1 MRGRWHPSYVTVPV
15 LTAKMKKVRYL
26 IFPLLLLIG
35 WLWAWAQPVFAHAV
49 PERSDPAPNAL
60 LDDAPDNLTIE
71 FNEPIV
77 LNLSRIDVL
86 TQAGEAIETGALQI
100 VDADG
105 RILSVSLPELEQGAY
120 LVSWQVLSTVD
131 GHTTAGTYAF
141 GVGVAATAVAT
152 ESTVTAQLSP
162 LSAAARWLT
171 LTGIALLMGL
181 FAFRLFVWNPIMAD
195 VDLQPEEEQLDVT
208 LAQTSIRIG
217 IIGIVLL
224 GLGLVIIF
232 IDQTRV
238 YDLLQTA
245 NLQTWVSTRFGTMWL
260 VRFLLV
266 ALSHFNLSL
275 FVDVKSGRKELR
287 GWEWWLGFLLAIGL
301 SLTVSLVSHS
311 AALAEETVQ
320 SILIDWI
327 HVLAGTIWAGSL
339 LFLTIALWQARQLS
353 NEARSWLNLSLILNF
368 SAIAAIA
375 MGLLLTSGGY
385 LASKHVGG
393 WTEFVGTAYGLTLLS
408 KIGISLLAL
417 AIAGINLLF
426 VKPRLNTAYE
436 NAGEHRSENG
446 RPPPILRRFRLLVW
460 AEMALALLILAAAGI
475 LTDLQRGADA
485 PLLADAPGQTNVVQ
499 SAEDLQVA
507 MQIEPALVGA
517 NNFEIVIT
525 DAEGNPATGLED
537 VSVRFTFLDQ
547 SIGSSFADAEPL
559 GNGRFQL
566 EGSYIS
572 LIGTWQVEVSIRRP
586 GSFDTF
592 AAYRLEAGVGGNIRS
607 IDSGARPLEEFAK
620 FMNRASTG
628 GTGAGIVIFALLWG
642 FVAVRAAK
650 NEGQLVALLA
660 VSLVC
665 FWLGS
670 SQLFDFFNNE
680 FTPAKFATNPIL
692 PDVESIAIGQEL
704 FTENCV
710 PCHGPEGR
718 GDGPTAQSLSPPPAD
733 FAAGHTATHTD
744 GDLFFWILQ
753 GVEGTAMPAF
763 EAQLTEEQAWH
774 LVNYVRRLS
783 VRDDSVSTQ

>member
-1 MRGRWHPSYVTVPV
+1 
-15 LTAKMKKVRYL
+15 MKKVRHI
-26 IFPLLLLIG
+26 IFPLFLLIA
-35 WLWAWAQPVFAHAV
+35 WLWAWTQPLSAHAV
-49 PERSDPAPNAL
+49 PETSNPAPNAL
-60 LDDAPDNLTIE
+60 LDDVPDTLTIQ
-71 FNEPIV
+71 FNELVV
-77 LNLSRIDVL
+77 LNLSQIDVL
-86 TQAGEAIETGALQI
+86 TQAGEAIETGALEFA
-100 VDADG
+100 DADG

-120 LVSWQVLSTVD
+120 LVSWRVLSTVD
-131 GHTTAGTYAF
+131 GHTTSGTYAF

-208 LAQTSIRIG
+208 LAQTSIRVG

-224 GLGLVIIF
+224 GLGLVVIF

-287 GWEWWLGFLLAIGL
+287 GWEWWLGFMLAIGL
-301 SLTVSLVSHS
+301 SLTVSLISHS

-320 SILIDWI
+320 SSLIDWV

-339 LFLTIALWQARQLS
+339 LFLAIALWQARNLP

-393 WTEFVGTAYGLTLLS
+393 WTEFVGTAYGLTLLG

-426 VKPRLNTAYE
+426 VKPRLNAAYE
-436 NAGEHRSENG
+436 NPEEGST
-446 RPPPILRRFRLLVW
+446 PTILRRFRLLVW

-485 PLLADAPGQTNVVQ
+485 PLLADAPGQTTVRQ
-499 SAEDLQVA
+499 SAEDLQVE

-517 NNFEIVIT
+517 NSFEIFIT
-525 DAEGNPATGLED
+525 DAEGNPATGLGD
-537 VSVRFTFLDQ
+537 ASVRFTFLGQ

-559 GNGRFQL
+559 GNGRYRV

-586 GSFDTF
+586 DSFDTF

-607 IDSGARPLEEFAK
+607 EDSGVRPLEAFAK

-628 GTGAGIVIFALLWG
+628 GTGAGIVVFALLWG

-660 VSLVC
+660 ISLIC

-680 FTPAKFATNPIL
+680 FTPAKFTTNPIL
-692 PDVESIAIGQEL
+692 PDVESVAIGQEL

-753 GVEGTAMPAF
+753 GVEGTAMLAF